1 MDSLYWKKLIPDIK
15 IVPSTQLFY
24 KQYVYRLEL
33 QAYAGKCISSD
44 ATIEETLAV
53 RKISHRQ
60 INYGGSWGA
69 KINRN
74 LKNADVVWLK
84 YLQIFRQANLNNL
97 KIRIEEPAIQIYSSD
112 EQALAD
118 FVRDLPDEFKKYVTS
133 ISRPESDQTMDL
145 ILAGKKIV
153 KKQPTYEF
161 KICFRDGNYNYNVRN
176 DVMNYLD
183 SLGNLVRIP
192 KHFRDHFTK
201 PYDTIWDCYI
211 YSNDIK
217 LATFIQLIN
226 PNLIRT
232 IIEMATTSKINTV
245 IIEDVHNGQNP

>member
-33 QAYAGKCISSD
+33 QAYAGKCISSP

-53 RKISHRQ
+53 RKISYRQ
-60 INYGGSWGA
+60 INYGGSWRSR
-69 KINRN
+69 INRN
-74 LKNADVVWLK
+74 LKNADVAWLK
-84 YLQIFRQANLNNL
+84 YLQTFRQANSNNL
-97 KIRIEEPAIQIYSSD
+97 KIRIEEPAVQIYSSN
-112 EQALAD
+112 EQNLID
-118 FVRDLPDEFKKYVTS
+118 FVRDLPNEFKKYVTS
-133 ISRPESDQTMDL
+133 ISRPESNQTMNL
-145 ILAGKKIV
+145 ILAGKKVV

-161 KICFRDGNYNYNVRN
+161 KICFRDGNYNYNVRS
-176 DVMNYLD
+176 DVMNYLN
-183 SLGNLVRIP
+183 SLGDLVRIP
-192 KHFRDHFTK
+192 EHFRDQFTK

-226 PNLIRT
+226 PNLIRS
-232 IIEMATTSKINTV
+232 IIEMAVVDEINTT
-245 IIEDVHNGQNP
+245 II